1 MGWAHN
7 SRSATEV
14 GNPAVR
20 NHPPNHPPRTD
31 SYREGRSHTP
41 LLHRLRNNSY
51 TRMENSR
58 NMHIP
63 EVEEEEVVAGGE
75 DECACNR
82 ENEILFSENEW
93 GSR

>member
-1 MGWAHN
+1 
-7 SRSATEV
+7 
-14 GNPAVR
+14 
-20 NHPPNHPPRTD
+20 
-31 SYREGRSHTP
+31 
-41 LLHRLRNNSY
+41 
-51 TRMENSR
+51 MENSR